1 MRRQL
6 RNGANWYD
14 DFGESTEPFVRI
26 QVVNA
31 FLNRGVALVNLGR
44 PEEAIA
50 EWDELVRRF
59 GKDTEQVI
67 MELVAKALSR
77 RVVTLGSLGHK

>member
-1 MRRQL
+1 
-6 RNGANWYD
+6 
-14 DFGESTEPFVRI
+14 
-26 QVVNA
+26 
-31 FLNRGVALVNLGR
+31 VNLGR